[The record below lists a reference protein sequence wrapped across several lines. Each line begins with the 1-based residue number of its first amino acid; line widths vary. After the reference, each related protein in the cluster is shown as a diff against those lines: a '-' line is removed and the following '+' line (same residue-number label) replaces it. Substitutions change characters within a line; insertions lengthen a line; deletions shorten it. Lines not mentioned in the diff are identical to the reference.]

1 MNKDMEMLH
10 HLAHESKQP
19 LYHFRK
25 YTLNDRVQEIFKRTC
40 YKYDVNSARNLKI
53 ILDVHSGLRGRAMAK
68 KYKLSQTMI
77 RIIVRRNIGKALKP
91 CYWTP
96 KEYAQYKK
104 ELKVMDLLEGRHNGW
119 S

>member
-25 YTLNDRVQEIFKRTC
+25 YTLSARVREIFRKAC

-53 ILDVHSGLRGRAMAK
+53 ILDVHSGLKGKEMAN
-68 KYKLSQTMI
+68 KYNLSQTMI
-77 RIIVRRNIGKALKP
+77 RMIVRRQIGKALKQ
-91 CYWTP
+91 CYWTSE
-96 KEYAQYKK
+96 EYTQYKK
-104 ELKVMDLLEGRHNGW
+104 ELKTIALLEGGTEN
-119 S
+119 